1 MFFKNCSNLKN
12 LNDQTKHFEQPLISY
27 FLQEKLKDVKHNVNT
42 NMSRFEGEKFLV
54 INHT

>member
-42 NMSRFEGEKFLV
+42 NMSRFEVEKFLV